1 LCGLIRR
8 RRGQSLRNS
17 RANRPAATIIKAY
30 RPAQL
35 PGGILRNRFSTL
47 KAQQRM
53 STRLFAVLVLSL
65 TLVAPASAQVV
76 RFSTNVGSFD
86 MTLNPTNDPNLQPL
100 VDNLVAYIGLG
111 RYHFSAINRA
121 ADGQPGTQDDFVLQ
135 MGGFM
140 GFPIV
145 PDLWAELHTSV
156 ETLQPV
162 IVDATG
168 APDGGSDGVVDFTAL
183 SNTRG
188 RVSLA
193 LQSGNPNSGTSS
205 FFVNLRDN
213 STLDAQGFVPFA
225 EIDDM
230 ATIDRIM
237 QLTQTDLSQE
247 VGQPGSLAY
256 VDVPLTESGSIVV
269 VKNVEV
275 IEADVNFSFVG
286 PIAAALK
293 AQEDAAASQ
302 GAALAAATSLDA
314 TIAAEAVLEDVTSDE
329 MPLEQPVLPGDAIE
343 QSAVPEPST
352 MILGAAGLVGVLF
365 AAGRRL
371 AL

>member
-1 LCGLIRR
+1 
-8 RRGQSLRNS
+8 
-17 RANRPAATIIKAY
+17 
-30 RPAQL
+30 
-35 PGGILRNRFSTL
+35 
-47 KAQQRM
+47 M
-53 STRLFAVLVLSL
+53 STRLLAALSL
-65 TLVAPASAQVV
+65 ALVFAGPASAQVV
-76 RFSTNVGSFD
+76 RFTTNVGSFD

-100 VDNLVAYIGLG
+100 VDNLVAYVGLG

-156 ETLQPV
+156 EALQPV
-162 IVDATG
+162 VVDATG

-193 LQSGNPNSGTSS
+193 LQAGNPNSGTSS
-205 FFVNLRDN
+205 FFINLGDN
-213 STLDAQGFVPFA
+213 AGLDSQGFVPFA

-237 QLTQTDLSQE
+237 NLTQTDLSQE

-256 VDVPLTESGSIVV
+256 IDVPLTDSGSIVV
-269 VKNVEV
+269 VKKVEV

-293 AQEDAAASQ
+293 AEEEAAASQ
-302 GAALAAATSLDA
+302 AAALAAASSLNAEAAVGDA
-314 TIAAEAVLEDVTSDE
+314 TAGDVL
-329 MPLEQPVLPGDAIE
+329 LEQPVIPGDAVE
-343 QSAVPEPST
+343 AVAVPEPST
-352 MILGAAGLVGVLF
+352 FALGAAGLVGALF
-365 AAGRRL
+365 AARRRRSTRQ
-371 AL
+371 AAAV